1 VFNLCDIFQACN
13 PGMKWDLLV
22 LSYDRNMIL
31 KHCNKISY
39 TGCPLTLLHS
49 LFPKLFLV
57 RNVRLFLSG
66 YGSVD
71 VYGSSCSAHASA
83 GMSC

>member
-1 VFNLCDIFQACN
+1 
-13 PGMKWDLLV
+13 
-22 LSYDRNMIL
+22 MIL

-39 TGCPLTLLHS
+39 TEYPVTLLQS
-49 LFPKLFLV
+49 LFHKVLPS

-71 VYGSSCSAHASA
+71 VYGSSCSPHASA